1 MTKLISIDLL
11 NDEMAPLTIT
21 TERVAEF
28 NAEKIALRSGDD
40 SLFYATRY
48 DGLGYS
54 SVYWQVHPGRSKEDY
69 CRRLISFYND
79 LKTGGFEDRGTRGL
93 DLGIIFNKI
102 TETPLPLDY
111 LDGEPPRLFQQP
123 GWENFNL
130 LRVDTPYA
138 AFSMEDWS
146 KGGWKPETGLIAVL
160 SHQDIST
167 LVARLISDTAR
178 HSVPVTELQ
187 PVLAERA
194 YTFRNL

>member
-1 MTKLISIDLL
+1 M
-11 NDEMAPLTIT
+11 
-21 TERVAEF
+21 
-28 NAEKIALRSGDD
+28 
-40 SLFYATRY
+40 
-48 DGLGYS
+48 
-54 SVYWQVHPGRSKEDY
+54 HHGRSKEDY
-69 CRRLISFYND
+69 CRRLIFFYND

-93 DLGIIFNKI
+93 DLGIIFHKI
-102 TETPLPLDY
+102 TETPLLLDY

-123 GWENFNL
+123 GWKNFNL

-146 KGGWKPETGLIAVL
+146 EGRWKPETGLIAVL

-167 LVARLISDTAR
+167 LVARLISDTAL